1 MPTLT
6 LTLTLP
12 QAQVRVR
19 MLSLKEGI
27 RLARI
32 FCSVVAALLY
42 SAAKQSSVSTTPKQA
57 ATSKQTV
64 ADQKGPKAKATAVC
78 DAAPPSQDP
87 GATCL
92 SVGHLFTRVLGGCAP
107 KLRS

>member
-1 MPTLT
+1 
-6 LTLTLP
+6 
-12 QAQVRVR
+12 
-19 MLSLKEGI
+19 MLSLREGI
-27 RLARI
+27 QLARI